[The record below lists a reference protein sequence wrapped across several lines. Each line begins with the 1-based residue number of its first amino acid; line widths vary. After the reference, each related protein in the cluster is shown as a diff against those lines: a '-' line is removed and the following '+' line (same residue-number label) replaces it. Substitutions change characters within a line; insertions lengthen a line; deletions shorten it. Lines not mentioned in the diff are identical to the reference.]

1 MKHILITSI
10 ATVLLVG
17 CWKGWVLDYGQPAAQ
32 FLAKDVS
39 SKAKSYV
46 GKNKKITIKGIV
58 TKVNISNPNSSRIHL
73 KEGIECN
80 LGKFK
85 AMATSCKIGETV
97 YVDGFLKR
105 CDDGDILMEPALLRD
120 PTGKFVAN

>member
-1 MKHILITSI
+1 MSR
-10 ATVLLVG
+10 
-17 CWKGWVLDYGQPAAQ
+17 
-32 FLAKDVS
+32 
-39 SKAKSYV
+39 
-46 GKNKKITIKGIV
+46 KNKKITIKGIV

>member
-17 CWKGWVLDYGQPAAQ
+17 CWKGWVLDYRQPAAQ